1 MAAYA
6 KFIAAIVGLALMLVN
21 QFFGVD
27 LTGYSQDI
35 VNAISA
41 VIAIGTAV
49 SVRQIPNAKP

>member
-35 VNAISA
+35 INAISTA
-41 VIAIGTAV
+41 IAIATAV
-49 SVRQIPNAKP
+49 SVKQIPNAKP